1 MKVSKAIRGR
11 VHKVG
16 DSPKNYVKEQRKAAS
31 SRSVSFQIF
40 DIIVY

>member
-11 VHKVG
+11 VYKVG

-31 SRSVSFQIF
+31 LGGVSF
-40 DIIVY
+40 